1 MAVCVW
7 NVKPAPIPNAPLPNR
22 ASRVKALSPRSDVA
36 GVVLAGG
43 LGRRMG
49 RDKTGLRLREGE
61 ADFISRAAALLARV
75 VVDVRVGCRADQA
88 ERAARAGR
96 PLTPDLTPG
105 GGVLCAVQSCLRHL
119 ERPCLVIPCDM
130 PFLTEGVLL
139 ALLAARDEGLAAGC
153 PPGVTL
159 FRRAETGR
167 LEPMVAVYEPAG
179 LPFLDAASARGDY
192 GLFRALPPERRIY
205 LDYDEKDDWMF
216 YNVNTP
222 ADLEAARRARLP

>member
-1 MAVCVW
+1 M
-7 NVKPAPIPNAPLPNR
+7 
-22 ASRVKALSPRSDVA
+22 
-36 GVVLAGG
+36 
-43 LGRRMG
+43 
-49 RDKTGLRLREGE
+49 
-61 ADFISRAAALLARV
+61 
-75 VVDVRVGCRADQA
+75 RVGCRADQA

>member
-1 MAVCVW
+1 M
-7 NVKPAPIPNAPLPNR
+7 
-22 ASRVKALSPRSDVA
+22 A

-105 GGVLCAVQSCLRHL
+105 GGCCA
-119 ERPCLVIPCDM
+119 PCSPACGIWSVP
-130 PFLTEGVLL
+130 VW
-139 ALLAARDEGLAAGC
+139 
-153 PPGVTL
+153 L
-159 FRRAETGR
+159 F
-167 LEPMVAVYEPAG
+167 PAICR
-179 LPFLDAASARGDY
+179 F
-192 GLFRALPPERRIY
+192 
-205 LDYDEKDDWMF
+205 
-216 YNVNTP
+216 
-222 ADLEAARRARLP
+222 

>member
-1 MAVCVW
+1 M
-7 NVKPAPIPNAPLPNR
+7 
-22 ASRVKALSPRSDVA
+22 KALSPRSDVA

-167 LEPMVAVYEPAG
+167 LEPMWPCT
-179 LPFLDAASARGDY
+179 S
-192 GLFRALPPERRIY
+192 PPGCRFWTRPRPGAITACSGRCRPSGVFIWIMTKRTIGCFITSIRPPIWRR
-205 LDYDEKDDWMF
+205 
-216 YNVNTP
+216 P
-222 ADLEAARRARLP
+222 AARVCLKKKAALRGAGRAA

>member
-61 ADFISRAAALLARV
+61 ADFVSRAAALLARV

-159 FRRAETGR
+159 FQGGNRSAGTYGGRVRARRVAVSGRGLGPGR
-167 LEPMVAVYEPAG
+167 LRPVPGV
-179 LPFLDAASARGDY
+179 
-192 GLFRALPPERRIY
+192 
-205 LDYDEKDDWMF
+205 
-216 YNVNTP
+216 
-222 ADLEAARRARLP
+222 AARAAYLSGL

>member
-1 MAVCVW
+1 MAACAW
-7 NVKPAPIPNAPLPNR
+7 NVKTVPIPNAPLPNR
-22 ASRVKALSPRSDVA
+22 ANRVGVLSPRPDVA

-61 ADFISRAAALLARV
+61 ADFVSRAAALLARV
-75 VVDVRVGCRADQA
+75 AVDVRVSCRADQA

-96 PLTPDLTPG
+96 PPALDLTPE
-105 GGVLCAVQSCLRHL
+105 GGVLCAVRSCLRHL
-119 ERPCLVIPCDM
+119 GRPCLVIPCDM
-130 PFLTEGVLL
+130 PFLTEGALL

-159 FRRAETGR
+159 FRRAETGW

-179 LPFLDAASARGDY
+179 LPFLDAAAARGDY
-192 GLFRALPPERRIY
+192 GLFRALPPERRLY
-205 LDYDEKDDWMF
+205 LDYGENDKWMF

-222 ADLEAARRARLP
+222 ADLEVARHVRLP

>member
-1 MAVCVW
+1 MENVMAS
-7 NVKPAPIPNAPLPNR
+7 AMTR
-22 ASRVKALSPRSDVA
+22 ASIFFMVISPVSFFFERQSRLGPSD
-36 GVVLAGG
+36 
-43 LGRRMG
+43 
-49 RDKTGLRLREGE
+49 RDGKRNHKHPHG
-61 ADFISRAAALLARV
+61 
-75 VVDVRVGCRADQA
+75 A